1 VELAYIVVVYAHIYC
16 VNTLDGLK
24 IMCLKH
30 GIDFNK
36 FNVLLGEHG

>member
-1 VELAYIVVVYAHIYC
+1 MTEYELYAGCC

-30 GIDFNK
+30 GTDFNK
-36 FNVLLGEHG
+36 LNMLLSEHG